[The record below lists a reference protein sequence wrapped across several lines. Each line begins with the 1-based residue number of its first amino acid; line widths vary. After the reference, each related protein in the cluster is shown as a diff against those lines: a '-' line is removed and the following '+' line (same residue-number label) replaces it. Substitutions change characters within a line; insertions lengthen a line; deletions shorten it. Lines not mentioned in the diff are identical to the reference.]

1 MFPLGEIVTESL
13 DDEQLDET
21 TPTNNVKF
29 PGTKNQQAMN
39 MDILV
44 IRKYRIRMNM
54 VLRIYCSLFHPPPPL
69 PTPMTMASCIYLWF
83 LYSTKPKPI
92 YLYYFIVKKIMLYTF
107 IIIV

>member
-1 MFPLGEIVTESL
+1 MSNSSYRLFPLGEIVTESL

-54 VLRIYCSLFHPPPPL
+54 ILRIYCSLSHPLSLSPSLPPSLPL
-69 PTPMTMASCIYLWF
+69 SLSPSLPLSISPSLSLFPDTNGKLE
-83 LYSTKPKPI
+83 
-92 YLYYFIVKKIMLYTF
+92 
-107 IIIV
+107 